1 MSRREIAKTLDLD
14 HELKPLKDFQKKT
27 VAHVVRHLYD
37 EPSGT
42 RRFLVADEV
51 GLGKTMI
58 ARGVI
63 AKAIEHLRDKV
74 KRIDV
79 IYVCS
84 NAAIAQQNLERL
96 DVLDAGFRPFAT
108 RLTLIARQIRDIA
121 KRPVNF
127 VSFTPGTTF
136 DLKSRAGRSD
146 ERALLYQILTTEG
159 LAEPTPARNL
169 LRANV
174 SPDRWKWMLSDL
186 PDDIDVS
193 IRTHFAE
200 GLKADRPLR
209 QRLNDALDRF
219 KRHRDELPDAD
230 GALQYE
236 VIGALRQLLARVLRA
251 CAGARPHRDPR
262 RVPAIQGS
270 AGWRERGGRARPHA
284 LRVPRRARPA
294 PLRNSLPHGHHGAR
308 EGGEP
313 PPRLPRHGA
322 LPRRWRRGNR
332 VLPGERPRRV
342 PLGPR
347 RHPCSGRRR
356 AGGATPGH
364 RGAPPSADVPHR
376 TRGQHG
382 LAGLDDA

>member
-1 MSRREIAKTLDLD
+1 MTAVDL
-14 HELKPLKDFQKKT
+14 ERALKPLKDFQRDT
-27 VAHVVRHLYD
+27 VEYVFRRLYTD
-37 EPSGT
+37 PDAT

-193 IRTHFAE
+193 IRTHF
-200 GLKADRPLR
+200 
-209 QRLNDALDRF
+209 
-219 KRHRDELPDAD
+219 
-230 GALQYE
+230 
-236 VIGALRQLLARVLRA
+236 
-251 CAGARPHRDPR
+251 
-262 RVPAIQGS
+262 
-270 AGWRERGGRARPHA
+270 GG
-284 LRVPRRARPA
+284 
-294 PLRNSLPHGHHGAR
+294 
-308 EGGEP
+308 
-313 PPRLPRHGA
+313 
-322 LPRRWRRGNR
+322 
-332 VLPGERPRRV
+332 
-342 PLGPR
+342 
-347 RHPCSGRRR
+347 
-356 AGGATPGH
+356 
-364 RGAPPSADVPHR
+364 
-376 TRGQHG
+376 
-382 LAGLDDA
+382 